1 MFFIACAIFVLT
13 VFMTMSAMTLA
24 VVPGLCY
31 TVYQVT
37 VVLFDILTAAIIFYW
52 NVMHIAFDVI
62 SGILGPLRPLVVHV
76 APVVYFYVRE
86 MFETTRGVFN
96 LIWRNF
102 NDTIVHGEQGLMVMW
117 GALVASIYIY
127 WNQVIEAF
135 EANQVNGAHGDV
147 DTGENTHGR
156 QTGNRIH
163 TGNRL
168 YPDLSNIDDNE
179 YTLNDS
185 ESINRENS
193 VQEHIGNDNNHNG
206 MGRRNLFS
214 QQKMWQFSEGMEN
227 KNCVICFERERDTAI
242 FPCGHTHTC
251 LQCTL
256 AIKKRNN
263 LCPICQQ
270 NIGEHKRVFV

>member
-1 MFFIACAIFVLT
+1 MFFIGCAIFVLT

-31 TVYQVT
+31 TVYRVT

-52 NVMHIAFDVI
+52 NVMHIAFDVL
-62 SGILGPLRPLVVHV
+62 SGILGTLRPLVVHV

-86 MFETTRGVFN
+86 MFETTRGVIN

-102 NDTIVHGEQGLMVMW
+102 NDSIVHGEQGLMVMW

-135 EANQVNGAHGDV
+135 EANRVNGAHGNV
-147 DTGENTHGR
+147 GTGENTHDR
-156 QTGNRIH
+156 QTDNGIH

-168 YPDLSNIDDNE
+168 YPDLSNIEDNG

-185 ESINRENS
+185 ESRNRENS
-193 VQEHIGNDNNHNG
+193 VQEHISNENTHNG
-206 MGRRNLFS
+206 MRRRNLFS